1 MSVGIEDINIYSGA
15 LYIDVKD
22 IFKNRNLNMER
33 YDNLMMEEKSVGLSC
48 EDVVTNGVN
57 AAKPIIDKLS
67 DEERNSIELLITSSE
82 SGIDFGK
89 SISTYIHKYLGL
101 NKNCCIFE
109 VKQACFGGTAALQ
122 MAVSYIKSKS
132 FKGAK
137 ALVISTDT
145 ARAAAKESYAEP
157 TQAVG
162 AVAMLVSDKPDIFIF
177 DDEAKGNCSY
187 EVMDTCRP
195 NPDLEI
201 GNPDLSLLSYLDCI
215 EECFNDYS
223 NKVEGADFLNTF
235 NYLAFHTPFAGM
247 VKGAH
252 RKMMR
257 QFSSLKTKAIEEDF
271 NRRVGPSIEYCK
283 RIGNVYSAT
292 AYVAL
297 CSLIDNSNY
306 NQNARVGIFSY
317 GSGCSSQFYSGVISQ
332 NSKAKL
338 KDKKILEKLNQRY
351 KLNFDEYE
359 KVIDLNLE
367 FLFGIKNKKVD
378 TEPYIDIYNKV
389 FKGKKLLVLKEIKDY
404 HREYEWS

>member
-122 MAVSYIKSKS
+122 MAVSYIQSKS

>member
-257 QFSSLKTKAIEEDF
+257 RFSSLKTKAIEEDF

-306 NQNARVGIFSY
+306 NKNARVGIFSY